1 MGGMPESLDQAGL
14 LRGVSE
20 LKQQD
25 NQLRTIHDQ
34 LGPPPLWRRP
44 QTLATLV
51 QVVLEQQVSLQSAQ
65 AIYKRIQQSLERV
78 TAANILAAGAPKLH
92 QLGVTRQKAGYI
104 VGLAEAIDRRSL
116 KLASLRHKSDE
127 AVRAELVAFKGIGEW
142 TANVYLLMALGRP
155 DVWPQGDLALL
166 SAMHSVC
173 GLNQRPDPAT
183 GVQYANRWRPYRSVA
198 ARMLWHWY
206 LNQTR
211 VPV

>member
-1 MGGMPESLDQAGL
+1 MPESLDRAGL
-14 LRGVSE
+14 LRGVLE

-25 NQLRTIHDQ
+25 TRLRGIHER

-51 QVVLEQQVSLQSAQ
+51 QVVLEQQVSLKSAQ
-65 AIYKRIQQSLERV
+65 AVFDRISGSIGRV
-78 TAANILAAGAPKLH
+78 TAPNVIAMGESGLR

-104 VGLAEAIDRRSL
+104 VGLAQAVTEGRLR
-116 KLASLRHKSDE
+116 LASLRHKTDVQ
-127 AVRAELVAFKGIGEW
+127 VRSELVALKGIGEW

-155 DVWPQGDLALL
+155 DIWPEGDLALL
-166 SAMHSVC
+166 SAMQTVC
-173 GLNQRPDPAT
+173 KLKQRPDPAT
-183 GVQYANRWRPYRSVA
+183 GVRYANRWRPYRSVA

-211 VPV
+211 A